1 MFPAFVYV
9 QSSIKNF
16 KKCLIFI
23 YWNPQHA
30 ARQGEPRKK
39 IQGPLSEGKRNSH
52 EELKSWKGMKLSSVS
67 GRGKAVV
74 LSFGMQKKHM
84 CLSWTSASRVKSTA
98 RPACWCKVE
107 AWIMRDR
114 LLRSSEWI
122 MLNKYGIIYRTFTIL
137 FNESRHHRESL
148 ATQSKWA
155 ISYQGKI
162 VFAAFSR
169 WVKYFTKQ
177 FYIPK
182 TFVCLGNAGCF
193 TLCYLLWQHNFSISS
208 KAKLAFL
215 IF

>member
-39 IQGPLSEGKRNSH
+39 IRAPCGEGEKETAI

-84 CLSWTSASRVKSTA
+84 CLSWTKRF
-98 RPACWCKVE
+98 
-107 AWIMRDR
+107 
-114 LLRSSEWI
+114 SSQI
-122 MLNKYGIIYRTFTIL
+122 N
-137 FNESRHHRESL
+137 
-148 ATQSKWA
+148 
-155 ISYQGKI
+155 
-162 VFAAFSR
+162 
-169 WVKYFTKQ
+169 
-177 FYIPK
+177 
-182 TFVCLGNAGCF
+182 C
-193 TLCYLLWQHNFSISS
+193 
-208 KAKLAFL
+208 
-215 IF
+215 